1 MTEIPKDKKE
11 KLPKEIPV
19 PPSGNLGLL
28 AYGYKGLLAWRK
40 ARKEATDPENTINS
54 DGNKS

>member
-1 MTEIPKDKKE
+1 MTYISKDKNE
-11 KLPKEIPV
+11 DGPEHLPV
-19 PPSGNLGLL
+19 PPSGSLGLL

-40 ARKEATDPENTINS
+40 ARREAKDPESTINS